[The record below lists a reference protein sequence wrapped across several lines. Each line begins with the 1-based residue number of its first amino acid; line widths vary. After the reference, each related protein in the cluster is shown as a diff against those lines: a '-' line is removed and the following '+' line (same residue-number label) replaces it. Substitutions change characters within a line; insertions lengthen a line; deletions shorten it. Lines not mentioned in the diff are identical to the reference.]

1 MNYDVDSYTISELFA
16 IIEVDEE
23 TATTDEIIY
32 VTDDYINEF
41 TQKENSDLV
50 GFFEDVQT
58 RLLQYMEEVEE
69 DGTGEQYTGEDKQTE
84 EWINNQVLPQD
95 DQVQSDKIT
104 DRVQKID
111 VYDNT
116 HVPMKQEHLGVNN
129 NVTLPVAQDTLNPNL
144 TNITTRFINL
154 DSQFRQ
160 ASGGSET
167 SSTDYTL
174 DLSDHLTDVLS
185 LALYSI
191 QIPYTWYAIDYIYG
205 NTCFWVTNKGNTFK
219 ISIEPGNYTPQEFC
233 DTLNTSYT
241 TAGFKYSGTTAPLI
255 TTFNVNNGK
264 IKMNLSGWID
274 PDGNAIISLDP
285 ATQTFDALLYAYFTF
300 FDFTGQKNCYETG
313 SYPCSAS
320 SGKGQTLNGTL
331 GWLMGYQLPIQPI
344 YINGNVAQSV
354 LNLYGTKY
362 FILVLDDYNQNRI
375 NNGLVSITE
384 LSNILPI
391 PTYYNTSQPYICLTN
406 VPNVSLDPTTL
417 GNLSNMNEAEAASIG
432 INSNN
437 LLNSLQ
443 DKVSFGSGS
452 VKQVLPSA
460 PRTLTQAQLYTVN
473 EIMKNR
479 NKTLSFKSK
488 APTNS
493 DTFALI
499 PIKYGSMS
507 TGQLY
512 TELSGQFQDN
522 KRIYFGPV
530 DIDRLRVHLLDD
542 RGNTIDL
549 HGGDWSITILA
560 EVLYQY

>member
-16 IIEVDEE
+16 IIELDEE

-41 TQKENSDLV
+41 TEKQNPDLV

-69 DGTGEQYTGEDKQTE
+69 DGTGEQYTGEDEQTE
-84 EWINNQVLPQD
+84 EWINNQVLQQD
-95 DQVQSDKIT
+95 NPVQSDKNT

-111 VYDNT
+111 VYDNS
-116 HVPMKQEHLGVNN
+116 HVPMKQEQLGINN

-205 NTCFWVTNKGNTFK
+205 NTCFWVTNEGNTFK

-233 DTLNTSYT
+233 TTLNASFTS
-241 TAGFKYSGTTAPLI
+241 AGFTYSGTTAPSI

-264 IKMNLSGWID
+264 IKLNLSGWID
-274 PDGNAIISLDP
+274 PDNNTIVPINPLN
-285 ATQTFDALLYAYFTF
+285 QIFDALKYAYFTF

-331 GWLMGYQLPIQPI
+331 GWLMGFQLPVQPI
-344 YINGNVAQSV
+344 YTNGNVAQSV

-384 LSNILPI
+384 LSNILPM

-406 VPNVSLDPTTL
+406 VPNVSLDPTSL
-417 GNLSNMNEAEAASIG
+417 GILSNMSEAEAASIG

-499 PIKYGSMS
+499 QIKYGSMS

-530 DIDRLRVHLLDD
+530 DIDRLRIHLLDD
-542 RGNTIDL
+542 RGNTVDL